1 MIEGDKLRL
10 DIKSP
15 NYPSYIYVSYLQAD
29 GQVVHLHRYS
39 DQGNKPIPAGTSL
52 VLGAKGEYVVSG
64 PTFGPESV
72 FVVAS
77 ALPLLTLDRPQFETE
92 REYLTQFR
100 LAILAHQAGRSKVS
114 SVFLPLTT
122 SK

>member
-1 MIEGDKLRL
+1 ME
-10 DIKSP
+10 
-15 NYPSYIYVSYLQAD
+15 
-29 GQVVHLHRYS
+29 
-39 DQGNKPIPAGTSL
+39 
-52 VLGAKGEYVVSG
+52 SG

-100 LAILAHQAGRSKVS
+100 LAILAHQAGSGKVS
-114 SVFLPLTT
+114 SVFLPLIT